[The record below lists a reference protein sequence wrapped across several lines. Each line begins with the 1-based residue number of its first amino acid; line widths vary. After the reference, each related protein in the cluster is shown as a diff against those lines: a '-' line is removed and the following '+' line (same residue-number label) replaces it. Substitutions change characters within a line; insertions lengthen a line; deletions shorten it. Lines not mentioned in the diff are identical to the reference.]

1 MDRVLL
7 IVQGILAL
15 VFLGAGLM
23 KLRTPYAAMVADS
36 KMDWV
41 KAFSPGFVRFLGL
54 AEILGGLGLI
64 LPRVT
69 GVAPLL
75 VPVAAAGLLVI
86 MLGAIGTHLRRK
98 EGPMVVP
105 PLLLALALGY
115 LVYRFLPFP
124 PPP

>member
-1 MDRVLL
+1 METIRL
-7 IVQGILAL
+7 IVPGVLAL

-23 KLRTPYAAMVADS
+23 KLRTPYAAMAADP

-41 KAFSPGFVRFLGL
+41 KAYTPGFVRFLGM
-54 AEILGGLGLI
+54 AEMLGGLGLI

-69 GVAPLL
+69 GVAPFL
-75 VPVAAAGLLVI
+75 VPVAAGGLLVI

-105 PLLLALALGY
+105 PFLLALVLGY
-115 LVYRFLPFP
+115 LMYRSLALP